1 MFIKEPAHLLL
12 IVLILGFLALYVGG
26 LVWTILT
33 APKKGQ
39 NLAGFIVFY
48 IFFPLIA
55 FIVLLISKP
64 AKQFPLNGN
73 YAPQ

>member
-1 MFIKEPAHLLL
+1 MFLKESSNIIFLLF
-12 IVLILGFLALYVGG
+12 ILGYLAIYVVG
-26 LVWTILT
+26 LVWTINT

-55 FIVLLISKP
+55 FIVLSITKP
-64 AKQFPLNGN
+64 AQQFP
-73 YAPQ
+73 PQSNQPPQ